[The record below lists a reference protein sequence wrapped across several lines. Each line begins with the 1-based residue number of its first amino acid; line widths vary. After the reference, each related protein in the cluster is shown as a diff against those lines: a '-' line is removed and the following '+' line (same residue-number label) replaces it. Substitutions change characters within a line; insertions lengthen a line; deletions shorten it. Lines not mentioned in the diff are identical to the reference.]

1 MADENGSMS
10 LKGAIADRGER
21 NGDRFAGADIYVACV
36 FFRIRFRGSHRMPG
50 EPLGAADMPTGTMR
64 F

>member
-1 MADENGSMS
+1 MADENGSMP

-21 NGDRFAGADIYVACV
+21 NCDRFAGADIYVACV
-36 FFRIRFRGSHRMPG
+36 FFRIRFRGPHRMPC
-50 EPLGAADMPTGTMR
+50 EPVGAADMSTGAMR